1 MIAVS
6 DFVKR
11 VEAIASRKLTY
22 RTGGVG
28 KDGTCDCIG
37 LIMGA
42 MYELGQKKYDMHSTN
57 YFARYQTLELKKA
70 SEKELFIGQLLYRA
84 RTNQDKLNARYLPG
98 GRYYTGDL
106 LDYYHVGVVTGVKP
120 LRIIE
125 CTEYGNVTGIV
136 IHTSFGNW
144 HYSGKLRFVDYV
156 DMGGL
161 YEPGK
166 EVFEVLYEARVI
178 TQEDPLTLRATAGGR
193 KVGEIPKGETVEV
206 LAEGEWA
213 LVRYGDKRGYASAQ
227 YLEKIEAEEP
237 EYAKLTVRTIIE
249 DSAGRIWEPI
259 GGFSVRV
266 QLEAD
271 GEAID

>member
-1 MIAVS
+1 MIGVNR
-6 DFVKR
+6 FVQK
-11 VEAIASRKLTY
+11 VQEIAERRITY

-37 LIMGA
+37 LVMGA
-42 MYELGQKKYDMHSTN
+42 MYELGRKKYDMHSTN

-70 SEKELFIGQLLYRA
+70 NEKELFVGQLLYRA
-84 RTNQDKLNARYLPG
+84 RTNQDRLNARYLPG

-106 LDYYHVGVVTGVKP
+106 LDYYHVGVVTKVKP
-120 LRIIE
+120 LEIIE
-125 CTEYGNVTGIV
+125 CTEYGSVSGIV
-136 IHTSFGNW
+136 INTSFGNW
-144 HYSGKLRFVDYV
+144 HYGGKLRFVDYD

-161 YEPGK
+161 YVPGK

-213 LVRYGDKRGYASAQ
+213 LVRYGEKRGYVSSK
-227 YLEKIEAEEP
+227 YLERIEETEPGYAE
-237 EYAKLTVRTIIE
+237 LTVRTIIE
-249 DSAGRIWEPI
+249 DSAGHIWEPV
-259 GGFSVRV
+259 GAFSVRV

>member
-1 MIAVS
+1 MIGVS
-6 DFVKR
+6 KFVEL
-11 VEAIASRKLTY
+11 VERIAARRPTY

-42 MYELGQKKYDMHSTN
+42 MYEAGHKKYDMHSTN

-70 SEKELFIGQLLYRA
+70 SEKELFVGQLLYRA
-84 RTNQDKLNARYLPG
+84 RTNQDNLNARYLPG

-125 CTEYGNVTGIV
+125 CTEYGSVSGIV

-144 HYSGKLRFVDYV
+144 HYGGKLRYVDYD
-156 DMGGL
+156 DMGGI

-166 EVFEVLYEARVI
+166 EVFTVLYMARVA

-193 KVGEIPKGETVEV
+193 KTGEIPKGETVEV

-213 LVRYGDKRGYASAQ
+213 LVRYGDKRGYVSAQ
-227 YLEKIEAEEP
+227 YLERIEEP
-237 EYAKLTVRTIIE
+237 EGEVPSSSDITII
-249 DSAGRIWEPI
+249 DSAGNRFVPVGDFRVLI
-259 GGFSVRV
+259 GG
-266 QLEAD
+266 
-271 GEAID
+271 ID

>member
-1 MIAVS
+1 MIGVS
-6 DFVKR
+6 AFVRR
-11 VEAIASRKLTY
+11 VEQIAARNLTY
-22 RTGGVG
+22 RTGGLG

-42 MYELGQKKYDMHSTN
+42 MYELGHKQYDLHSTN

-70 SEKELFIGQLLYRA
+70 NAKELFIGQLLFRA

-106 LDYYHVGVVTGVKP
+106 LDYYHVGVVTSVDP

-125 CTEYGNVTGIV
+125 CTEYGDVTGIV
-136 IHTSFGNW
+136 ISTKFGRW
-144 HYSGKLRFVDYV
+144 DYSGRLRGVDYAAQGEESEEEI
-156 DMGGL
+156 ML
-161 YEPGK
+161 YQ
-166 EVFEVLYEARVI
+166 ARVV
-178 TQEDPLTLRATAGGR
+178 TKETPLTLRNAPVSG
-193 KVGEIPKGETVEV
+193 KKIGELPRGAIVDVMSTGDWPRVK
-206 LAEGEWA
+206 
-213 LVRYGDKRGYASAQ
+213 YGDMLGYASAQ
-227 YLEKIEAEEP
+227 YLERIEEEP
-237 EYAKLTVRTIIE
+237 EEVRTYAELTVRTIIE